1 MTVKLVDGV
10 AVIVCANRII
20 AITVD
25 VEHFVQIQTVSLLIL
40 IFQYLIQ
47 EHAIVVQLIAVAQQ
61 ATIAMLGQVHAQQHQ
76 FLNVL
81 QQME

>member
-61 ATIAMLGQVHAQQHQ
+61 VTIAMLSQVHAQQHQ